1 MAFDKIVDST
11 ALDAAMTYTANRI
24 RNKTGG
30 TNQIAWDSAK
40 GFGDAVDA
48 ITSGSSAPES
58 DPREVYGGTR
68 PAEWLRLPDYDKV
81 ANRTMYCLVKLFP
94 YGTNKVSFGFRF
106 DGTCTMSAG
115 KVINGGF
122 VAFENDEP
130 VAETSASP
138 NIDVVVTRVFN
149 YADYA
154 DTMSDGTKQIV
165 VKFEIS
171 NHWHRVWS
179 KANYSNRY
187 YVNDGVVDI
196 ILRKDDE
203 QTGTFETE
211 GYLTGCRYFYNFGN
225 KIPANLNAIEYV
237 KTQSGICE
245 PNERLY
251 LTMLKNFWG
260 TVKLTNWT
268 ETFRQCTNLKELI
281 CDISET
287 TRWNNPFYSSA
298 PCYSLRKL
306 LFVGGENLTSFP
318 GDINLSSTAL
328 EADAV
333 LAFFNTLPNISTSE
347 TARTITLK
355 STPAAAA
362 GIPEET
368 LAVAT
373 NKGWTVVT
381 A

>member
-30 TNQIAWDSAK
+30 TDQIMWDSAK

-48 ITSGSSAPES
+48 ISSSGSSAPES
-58 DPREVYGGTR
+58 DPREVYQGTR

-94 YGTNKVSFGFRF
+94 NGTNKVSFGFRCE
-106 DGTCTMSAG
+106 GTCTMYAG
-115 KVINGGF
+115 KVVNGEF

-130 VAETSASP
+130 VTVAGSGYAGDK
-138 NIDVVVTRVFN
+138 IITRVFN

-154 DTMSDGTKQIV
+154 DTMSDGTKQLVIKLEV
-165 VKFEIS
+165 SGWWYRIWS
-171 NHWHRVWS
+171 NTRTGS
-179 KANYSNRY
+179 Y
-187 YVNDGVVDI
+187 YINDGVVDM
-196 ILRKDDE
+196 ILRKDD
-203 QTGTFETE
+203 TAGDTFVTE
-211 GYLTGCRYFYNFGN
+211 GNLMGCRYFYNFGN
-225 KIPANLNAIEYV
+225 KIPACLKAAEYV

-245 PNERLY
+245 PNTRLY
-251 LTMLKNFWG
+251 LTNLKSFLG
-260 TVKLTNWT
+260 TVKLTGWW
-268 ETFRQCTNLKELI
+268 ETFRQCTNLRELT

-287 TRWNNPFYSSA
+287 TGWNGTFYPTMACS
-298 PCYSLRKL
+298 SLRKL
-306 LFVGGENLTSFP
+306 LFVGGESLTSFP
-318 GDINLSSTAL
+318 GDINLSNTSL

-333 LAFFNTLPNISTSE
+333 LAFFNTLPDISTSD
-347 TARTITLK
+347 TRTITLK
-355 STPAAAA
+355 NTPAVA
-362 GIPEET
+362 GGIQEAT